1 MSKNSEQIAEIMKKH
16 PDAESKSDQAAFEL
30 NDIAKDGIDIVK
42 DIQIEYDDW
51 IEASV
56 DSEWTIRTLK
66 LWFFML
72 KDKNAWSQ
80 WPAIFNDAEFMTKAC
95 ETIEEEI
102 GELHT
107 YLVNGSQKFTFDDL
121 EHLVKI
127 ECLIQHLGGPINVD
141 PSAEACDSSV
151 STFVMFVLRD
161 ALEYAGLMP
170 EKKRVPHRELKLCV
184 YKNTFYTQK
193 LEQLNDALD

>member
-80 WPAIFNDAEFMTKAC
+80 WPAIFNDATFMAKAC
-95 ETIEEEI
+95 ETIKEEI
-102 GELHT
+102 EELHT

-121 EHLVKI
+121 EHLIRV
-127 ECLIQHLGGPINVD
+127 ECLIKHLGGYNAVD
-141 PSAEACDSSV
+141 PSA
-151 STFVMFVLRD
+151 
-161 ALEYAGLMP
+161 
-170 EKKRVPHRELKLCV
+170 
-184 YKNTFYTQK
+184 
-193 LEQLNDALD
+193 